1 MKPLIKKG
9 CGPNRN
15 RTDICSLGGC
25 CSILLNYG
33 TLCPTLRAL
42 FLLTLYKTIYP
53 HGRERS
59 RTRTCMIGVFLRLS
73 LSSFFNHVAV
83 TFSIIRY

>member
-42 FLLTLYKTIYP
+42 LLLTLYKTIYP

-59 RTRTCMIGVFLRLS
+59 RTRTCISNSRMADPPACKRASHTDGYQL
-73 LSSFFNHVAV
+73 
-83 TFSIIRY
+83 